1 MGFHLKV
8 SLSPPL
14 ARTTGLREGRERE
27 EEGERE
33 RRERERRERER
44 RERERRERER
54 REEEEEKRGG
64 EGRGLRGE
72 EGERGE
78 EKRGRRKQLV
88 GSRFYSGNGKWPCNK
103 GQQASTARGKC
114 TSGYSG
120 MQAQREP

>member
-8 SLSPPL
+8 SLPL

-44 RERERRERER
+44 RERERREG
-54 REEEEEKRGG
+54 EEEKRGA
-64 EGRGLRGE
+64 EGRGE

-88 GSRFYSGNGKWPCNK
+88 GSRFYSGNGKWPCDK

-114 TSGYSG
+114 TSGYRG